1 MKICKDNMMHACL
14 HGFINAT
21 DLADYL
27 TKKGLPFRDAYHIV
41 GQIVGYGIE
50 NKKSLNEL
58 SLKEYKKFNASFEED
73 VYQYIDIETCVNN
86 RKVYGGPSPESV
98 SIQIQNIED
107 FIKQEACY
115 E

>member
-1 MKICKDNMMHACL
+1 MVVRISDKTQNYSKV
-14 HGFINAT
+14 
-21 DLADYL
+21 
-27 TKKGLPFRDAYHIV
+27 TKLLVKP
-41 GQIVGYGIE
+41 
-50 NKKSLNEL
+50 L
-58 SLKEYKKFNASFEED
+58 SLKEYKKFHASFEED